1 MKENT
6 MQQIISFYDIEYK
19 IQNNKIYFVNK
30 KKVGELFYGV
40 KIYPDFGFEVL
51 EESLIDS
58 LFHYPDKIDLAEKLE
73 LDKTYYMVEENPWQ
87 IIGIISLHK
96 GYTFIDCA
104 EHDDRVIIQ
113 CAFPDK
119 ECHILS

>member
-30 KKVGELFYGV
+30 KKVGELLYGV

>member
-1 MKENT
+1 M
-6 MQQIISFYDIEYK
+6 MQQTISFYDIEYGVK
-19 IQNNKIYFVNK
+19 NGKIYFIDK
-30 KKVGELFYGV
+30 KKIGELFYGV
-40 KIYPDFGFEVL
+40 KIYPDFGFEIL

-96 GYTFIDCA
+96 GFTYIDCA
-104 EHDDRVIIQ
+104 EHTDRVIIHS
-113 CAFPDK
+113 AFPDE
-119 ECHILS
+119 ECNILS